1 MVRAK
6 DLLRTLRGLG
16 CEEVRQKAPT
26 SSFVA
31 ENARLSCQSTAART
45 SRPGLSGPSNDS
57 WSHASA
63 RGGSGAAEPGGA
75 SNEAGRTMRT
85 SYTVRY
91 ERDETG
97 WWVAQV
103 KEAPA
108 AITQGRTISEARRR
122 IREALALALDDDAAA
137 RRVKLIDDVRLP
149 ADARR
154 ALEQARAARA
164 RLANES
170 KKAQASTAKAVRT
183 LLKSMHLSV
192 RDAGDLIG
200 ISPQRVHQLA
210 HENG

>member
-1 MVRAK
+1 
-6 DLLRTLRGLG
+6 
-16 CEEVRQKAPT
+16 
-26 SSFVA
+26 
-31 ENARLSCQSTAART
+31 
-45 SRPGLSGPSNDS
+45 
-57 WSHASA
+57 
-63 RGGSGAAEPGGA
+63 
-75 SNEAGRTMRT
+75 MRT

-108 AITQGRTISEARRR
+108 AITQGRTIAEARRR

-137 RRVKLIDDVRLP
+137 KRAKLVDDVKLP

-154 ALEQARAARA
+154 ALEEARAARA
-164 RLANES
+164 RLATES
-170 KKAQASTAKAVRT
+170 KKAQKSTAKAVRA
-183 LLKSMHLSV
+183 LLESMHLSV

-210 HENG
+210 HENA

>member
-1 MVRAK
+1 
-6 DLLRTLRGLG
+6 
-16 CEEVRQKAPT
+16 
-26 SSFVA
+26 
-31 ENARLSCQSTAART
+31 
-45 SRPGLSGPSNDS
+45 
-57 WSHASA
+57 
-63 RGGSGAAEPGGA
+63 
-75 SNEAGRTMRT
+75 MRT

-108 AITQGRTISEARRR
+108 AITQGRTIAEARRR

-137 RRVKLIDDVRLP
+137 KRAKLIDDVKLP

-154 ALEQARAARA
+154 ALEEARAARA
-164 RLANES
+164 RLATES
-170 KKAQASTAKAVRT
+170 KKAQKSTAKAVRA
-183 LLKSMHLSV
+183 LLESMHLSV

>member
-1 MVRAK
+1 
-6 DLLRTLRGLG
+6 
-16 CEEVRQKAPT
+16 
-26 SSFVA
+26 
-31 ENARLSCQSTAART
+31 
-45 SRPGLSGPSNDS
+45 
-57 WSHASA
+57 
-63 RGGSGAAEPGGA
+63 
-75 SNEAGRTMRT
+75 MRT

-108 AITQGRTISEARRR
+108 AITQGRTIAEARRR

-137 RRVKLIDDVRLP
+137 ERAKLVDDVRLP
-149 ADARR
+149 AEARR
-154 ALEQARAARA
+154 ALQEARAARA
-164 RLANES
+164 RLATES
-170 KKAQASTAKAVRT
+170 KKAQESTAKAVRT

-210 HENG
+210 HENR

>member
-1 MVRAK
+1 
-6 DLLRTLRGLG
+6 
-16 CEEVRQKAPT
+16 
-26 SSFVA
+26 
-31 ENARLSCQSTAART
+31 
-45 SRPGLSGPSNDS
+45 
-57 WSHASA
+57 
-63 RGGSGAAEPGGA
+63 
-75 SNEAGRTMRT
+75 MRK

-108 AITQGRTISEARRR
+108 AITQGRTIAEARRR

-137 RRVKLIDDVRLP
+137 KRATLIDDVRLP

-154 ALEQARAARA
+154 ALKQARAARA
-164 RLANES
+164 RLETER
-170 KKAQASTAKAVRT
+170 KKAQESTAKAVRT
-183 LLKSMHLSV
+183 LLNSMHLSV

>member
-1 MVRAK
+1 M
-6 DLLRTLRGLG
+6 G
-16 CEEVRQKAPT
+16 Q
-26 SSFVA
+26 
-31 ENARLSCQSTAART
+31 
-45 SRPGLSGPSNDS
+45 
-57 WSHASA
+57 
-63 RGGSGAAEPGGA
+63 
-75 SNEAGRTMRT
+75 AGRIMRT

-108 AITQGRTISEARRR
+108 AITQGRTIAEARRR

-137 RRVKLIDDVRLP
+137 KRAKLIDDVKLP

-154 ALEQARAARA
+154 ALEEARAARA
-164 RLANES
+164 RLATES
-170 KKAQASTAKAVRT
+170 KKAQKSTAKAVRA
-183 LLKSMHLSV
+183 LLERMHLSV

-200 ISPQRVHQLA
+200 ISPQRVHQLV

>member
-1 MVRAK
+1 MP
-6 DLLRTLRGLG
+6 
-16 CEEVRQKAPT
+16 RQR
-26 SSFVA
+26 VA
-31 ENARLSCQSTAART
+31 TAF
-45 SRPGLSGPSNDS
+45 LSGTLD
-57 WSHASA
+57 
-63 RGGSGAAEPGGA
+63 GAE
-75 SNEAGRTMRT
+75 RVMRK

-103 KEAPA
+103 KETPA
-108 AITQGRTISEARRR
+108 AITQGRTIAEARRR

-137 RRVKLIDDVRLP
+137 KRATLIDDVRLP

-154 ALEQARAARA
+154 ALKQARAARA
-164 RLANES
+164 RLETEN
-170 KKAQASTAKAVRT
+170 KKARESTAKAVRT